1 MALPLHDGSLV
12 GDGSQIGMF
21 PVLADQHLEKHAR
34 LLRSAANPRMD
45 LVLLILKDA
54 AAAASTSAAPAP
66 PPGMSAAQF
75 ALVQRMLAAR
85 QRGANAASA
94 QGGGA
99 IEPKRGPQIN
109 LVLWRMGDD
118 STIVWSSPLSFEKLM
133 DPSVAS
139 PLQEH
144 EDLLLH
150 DVVWSPAG
158 DRLALLAT
166 LTRSPVASSST
177 AKPRTSTFLR
187 TYSIQDGRL
196 LSTVQLH
203 HAQAAGAP
211 MSMQWLDTEFAAD
224 GDMVDGS
231 AEALLAKLPPLPQ
244 LPPADTF
251 ASASATGNLMPHQLR
266 MMQMAGQKPPPS
278 FQYPSQLALQGRGPL
293 STIPTLAKSNADLGL
308 LEGAD
313 GSLALNPQSALPLTP
328 QTVVVVAQPA
338 ADNVHLVLDGQVCI
352 GVVPLA
358 SSDNESPQTQ
368 LVSLSRDMSRL
379 EVLSTSSRAALTHVQ
394 ISLPLRATTRYAP
407 SCIRRRIAAV
417 SRASYL
423 ARFYLGYALDT
434 ASALQQLYQKEYV
447 QKVTSEWAKNIDDI
461 SSKFGGDMKY
471 ELINVLLTGR
481 AGPAAEQ
488 FLLGNL
494 TEGVLTRLEQHTHA
508 AMYALK
514 KHIAD
519 SLRPSLERAIVCID
533 GLRAYTR
540 FFDQHDGDTEQMLTK
555 VLDML
560 QQVLAAALQLADEMD
575 QEALVSQE
583 FYRWCRTERDRQER
597 IKQDQDE
604 PRLPI
609 VYDVHYVAKHIDRGF
624 ENDVIAQTLANNAA
638 RDATKPVDP
647 RLHAA
652 SLAEALQQ
660 AKSFLSDPHTAH
672 IGSEPIAS
680 GEQETVSIV
689 PMLTAAITILGEQ
702 MAHLLDADLQTPLL
716 HSSSN
721 SVASQASALVMEDVP
736 ATSFASIVEQQPE
749 RIRTASFLST
759 ETMLAAFIVRSD
771 DTFSILVIRRDL
783 GADAGILA
791 AHFAIAQ
798 LPGYSGADIIDVGFY
813 GDTDLLVLATLEATS
828 VLLAFALPHLPFS
841 AHASEMQQIAPTRA
855 TEFEPG
861 FRASSIAVNTNKQT
875 VALAAQDGT
884 RLVYLDMATV
894 EPYDTRMH
902 DQH

>member
-21 PVLADQHLEKHAR
+21 PVLADQHLEKQAR

-45 LVLLILKDA
+45 LVLLILKDV
-54 AAAASTSAAPAP
+54 AAASASVAPAP

-99 IEPKRGPQIN
+99 MEPKRGPQIN

-133 DPSVAS
+133 DPSPAS

-150 DVVWSPAG
+150 DIVWSPTG

-166 LTRSPVASSST
+166 LTRSPLASSST
-177 AKPRTSTFLR
+177 AKPRTSTFLP
-187 TYSIQDGRL
+187 TYSVQDGTL

-203 HAQAAGAP
+203 HAHASGAP
-211 MSMQWLDTEFAAD
+211 MSIQWLDAEFAAD
-224 GDMVDGS
+224 GDAVDGS

-251 ASASATGNLMPHQLR
+251 ASTSATGNLMPHQLR
-266 MMQMAGQKPPPS
+266 MMQMAGKKPPPS

-293 STIPTLAKSNADLGL
+293 SAIPALARSNADLGL
-308 LEGAD
+308 LDGAD

-352 GVVPLA
+352 GSVPLA
-358 SSDNESPQTQ
+358 SPSDQQPQSQ

-379 EVLSTSSRAALTHVQ
+379 EVLSTSFRAALTHVQ

-407 SCIRRRIAAV
+407 SCTRRRIAAV
-417 SRASYL
+417 SRASHL

-514 KHIAD
+514 KHVAD
-519 SLRPSLERAIVCID
+519 SLRPSLERAIICID

-540 FFDQHDGDTEQMLTK
+540 FFDRPDGKTERTLAK
-555 VLDML
+555 VLEVL
-560 QQVLAAALQLADEMD
+560 QRVLAAALQLADELD

-609 VYDVHYVAKHIDRGF
+609 VYDVHYVAKYIDRGF
-624 ENDVIAQTLANNAA
+624 ENDAIAQTLGNNVAQ
-638 RDATKPVDP
+638 DATRPVEHE
-647 RLHAA
+647 LHAP
-652 SLAEALQQ
+652 SLAEALEQ
-660 AKSFLSDPHTAH
+660 AKLFLSDPHTAS
-672 IGSEPIAS
+672 IESESNTS
-680 GEQETVSIV
+680 GEVQTVAIV
-689 PMLTAAITILGEQ
+689 PMLTTAITMLGEQ
-702 MAHLLDADLQTPLL
+702 MAQLLDADLQKPLL
-716 HSSSN
+716 HSNSN

-771 DTFSILVIRRDL
+771 DTSSIFVVRRDL
-783 GADAGILA
+783 SADAGILT
-791 AHFAIAQ
+791 AHFSIAQ
-798 LPGYSGADIIDVGFY
+798 LPGYGGVDIVDVGFY
-813 GDTDLLVLATLEATS
+813 GDTDLLVLARLEATS

-841 AHASEMQQIAPTRA
+841 AQASEMQQIAPTRA

-875 VALAAQDGT
+875 VALAAHDGT
-884 RLVYLDMATV
+884 RIVYLDMATV

-902 DQH
+902 EQQ